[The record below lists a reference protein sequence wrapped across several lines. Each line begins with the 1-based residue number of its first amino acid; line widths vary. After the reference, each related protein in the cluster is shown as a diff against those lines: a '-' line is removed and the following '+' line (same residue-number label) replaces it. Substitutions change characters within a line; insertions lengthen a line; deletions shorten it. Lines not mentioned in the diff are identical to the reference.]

1 VASASAAMSDLYDRR
16 RGDLGE
22 LAGAVRHV
30 DGQVGALA
38 CVAGQPVALDLVSR
52 PEVFAVLLG
61 PLAQG
66 YALDALGAHEEVART
81 APAVAFL
88 YGALGAARRE
98 RPRPGMGS
106 AFSLHDSELVGAG
119 LEHDGEL
126 IQLSAFPAEGGGPV
140 ASQAPSVRVARPS
153 RRRGR
158 RA

>member
-1 VASASAAMSDLYDRR
+1 V
-16 RGDLGE
+16 E
-22 LAGAVRHV
+22 H
-30 DGQVGALA
+30 QVGAVA
-38 CVAGQPVALDLVSR
+38 CVAGEPVALDLVSR
-52 PEVFAVLLG
+52 SEVFAALLG

-66 YALDALGAHEEVART
+66 YALDALGAGEEIART
-81 APAVAFL
+81 APATDFL
-88 YGALGAARRE
+88 YSALGAARRE
-98 RPRPGMGS
+98 RPTPGMGS

-140 ASQAPSVRVARPS
+140 STQVTSVRVARPS